1 MRHPLPPAFT
11 GHPSRMPLAAF
22 ALSPSA
28 HLPDAP
34 AMAQPWHVR
43 GEPFAPV
50 IDARPRRRA

>member
-1 MRHPLPPAFT
+1 
-11 GHPSRMPLAAF
+11 MPLAAF

-34 AMAQPWHVR
+34 AMAQPSHVR

-50 IDARPRRRA
+50 IDARPRRGA